1 MMATRI
7 FCDLCNTVLPATP
20 AKSIKAMAVL
30 PGVDQF
36 GQPDPKQTK
45 AVEATVQVA
54 LDLCDTC
61 KGKVLS
67 HLVTAEAYAESK
79 IHRFGERK

>member
-1 MMATRI
+1 MSTRI
-7 FCDLCNTVLPATP
+7 FCDMCNTVLPAIP
-20 AKSIKAMAVL
+20 AKNIKSMAVL

-36 GQPDPKQTK
+36 GQLDPKQTR
-45 AVEATVQVA
+45 AVEAVVQVTI
-54 LDLCDTC
+54 DLCDTC

-79 IHRFGERK
+79 IHRFGEKK

>member
-1 MMATRI
+1 M
-7 FCDLCNTVLPATP
+7 CNTVLPATP
-20 AKSIKAMAVL
+20 AKNIRAMSVL

-45 AVEATVQVA
+45 AVEATVQVT
-54 LDLCDTC
+54 LDLCDAC

-79 IHRFGERK
+79 IHRFGEKK

>member
-1 MMATRI
+1 MATRI

-20 AKSIKAMAVL
+20 AKSIRAMSVL
-30 PGVDQF
+30 PGIDQF
-36 GQPDPKQTK
+36 GQPDPKQTRT
-45 AVEATVQVA
+45 VEATVQVA

-61 KGKVLS
+61 KGKMIS
-67 HLVTAEAYAESK
+67 HLITAEAYAESK

>member
-1 MMATRI
+1 M
-7 FCDLCNTVLPATP
+7 CNTVLPAIP
-20 AKSIKAMAVL
+20 AKNIKSMAVL

-36 GQPDPKQTK
+36 GQLDPKQTR
-45 AVEATVQVA
+45 AVEAVVQVTI
-54 LDLCDTC
+54 DLCDTC

-79 IHRFGERK
+79 IHRFGEKK

>member
-20 AKSIKAMAVL
+20 AKSIRAMSVL
-30 PGVDQF
+30 PGTDQF
-36 GQPDPKQTK
+36 GQSDPKQTK
-45 AVEATVQVA
+45 AVEAVVQVT

>member
-1 MMATRI
+1 MATRI
-7 FCDLCNTVLPATP
+7 FCDMCNTVLSTIP
-20 AKSIKAMAVL
+20 AKNIKAMAVL

-45 AVEATVQVA
+45 AVEAVVQVT
-54 LDLCDTC
+54 LDLCDSC

-79 IHRFGERK
+79 IHRFGEKK